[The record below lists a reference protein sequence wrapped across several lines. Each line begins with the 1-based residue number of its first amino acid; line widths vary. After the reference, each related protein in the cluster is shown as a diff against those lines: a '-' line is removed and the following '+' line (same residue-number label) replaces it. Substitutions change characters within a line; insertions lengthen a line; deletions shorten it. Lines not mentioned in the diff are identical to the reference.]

1 MERNIVCRVVFF
13 FLLFLVNV
21 SGISQPYSPG
31 NSYFGRN
38 KYIEYV
44 AGNLP
49 LIISV
54 PHGGNMVPQE
64 IPDRT
69 CGDETVTDSYTINLA
84 NEIKS
89 AIFKMT
95 GCFPHIIICN
105 LKRTKLDANRDISE
119 AACGNEY
126 AGIAWNEFHAFMDTA
141 SANIRKKNGKG
152 LLIDLHGHGH
162 SIQRLELG
170 YLLTAAQL
178 GYSNATLNS
187 STFVYLSSIRS
198 LINSNVSGQTHSD
211 LIRGPYSL
219 GSMFAVKGYPAVPS
233 ADDPFPQSGQP
244 YFSGGFTTERH
255 GSDTSGMIDAIQMEC
270 NQNVRFNE
278 PARLQ
283 FAQIVAVVLLDFL
296 TKHYFPQ
303 LPLTYCNYVHSDQ
316 LRLSGFMIYPN
327 PFSNFLYFQSL
338 FPCELVIYNSQGN
351 IIYSK
356 SIQSFEKINLE
367 NLKEGI
373 YFVNLKMNNKTLFT
387 QRIIKMK

>member
-1 MERNIVCRVVFF
+1 MVFRRVVFF
-13 FLLFLVNV
+13 LFLFVNI
-21 SGISQPYSPG
+21 SGIAQSYVPG

-54 PHGGNMVPQE
+54 PHGGNIVPSE

-69 CGDETVTDSYTINLA
+69 CGDETVTDSYTVNLV

-89 AIFKMT
+89 AIFKLT
-95 GCFPHIIICN
+95 GCYPHIIICH

-119 AACGNEY
+119 AACGNEF
-126 AGIAWNEFHAFMDTA
+126 AGLAWNEFHAFIDTA
-141 SANIRKKNGKG
+141 SADIIRKYGKG

-162 SIQRLELG
+162 TVQRLELG

-178 GYSNATLNS
+178 RYSNTTLNS
-187 STFVYLSSIRS
+187 SVFVYLSSIRN
-198 LINSNVSGQTHSD
+198 LINSNAGSLAHSE
-211 LIRGPYSL
+211 LIRGMYSL
-219 GSMFAVKGYPAVPS
+219 GSMFAAKGFPSVPG

-244 YFSGGFTTERH
+244 YFTGGYNTEMH
-255 GSDTSGMIDAIQMEC
+255 GSNLSGTIDAIQMEC

-278 PARLQ
+278 PTRLE
-283 FAQIVAVVLLDFL
+283 FASASAVVFMDFL

-303 LPLTYCNYVHSDQ
+303 LPLAYCNYVASGQ
-316 LRLSGFMIYPN
+316 LQLSGFLIYPN
-327 PFSNFLYFQSL
+327 PFNDVLFFQSL

-356 SIQSFEKINLE
+356 SIRSFEKIDLQY
-367 NLKEGI
+367 LKMGI
-373 YFVNLKMNNKTLFT
+373 YFVNMKINNTILYKE
-387 QRIIKMK
+387 RIIKIE

>member
-1 MERNIVCRVVFF
+1 
-13 FLLFLVNV
+13 LLFLLLSVNV
-21 SGISQPYSPG
+21 SGIAQPYSPG

-38 KYIEYV
+38 KYIEYI

-54 PHGGNMVPQE
+54 PHGGNLVPTE

-69 CGDETVTDSYTINLA
+69 CGDETVTDSYTANLA

-89 AIFKMT
+89 AVFNLT
-95 GCFPHIIICN
+95 GCYPHIIICN

-119 AACGNEY
+119 AACGNEF
-126 AGIAWNEFHAFMDTA
+126 AGMAWNEFHAFIDTA
-141 SANIRKKNGKG
+141 SANITRKNGKG

-162 SIQRLELG
+162 TIQRLELG

-178 GYSNATLNS
+178 RYSNATLNS
-187 STFVYLSSIRS
+187 STFVYLSSIRN
-198 LINSNVSGQTHSD
+198 LIYSNVANLTHSD

-219 GSMFAVKGYPAVPS
+219 GSMFAAKGYPAVPG
-233 ADDPFPQSGQP
+233 ADDPFPQAGQS
-244 YFSGGFTTERH
+244 YFTGGYNTERH

-270 NQNVRFNE
+270 NQDVRFNE

-283 FAQIVAVVLLDFL
+283 FAQAVAVVLLDFL

-303 LPLTYCNYVHSDQ
+303 LPLTYCNNVHADQ

-327 PFSNFLYFQSL
+327 PFSNVLSFQSL
-338 FPCELVIYNSQGN
+338 FPCELVICNSQGS
-351 IIYSK
+351 IVYSK

-367 NLKEGI
+367 YLKEGI
-373 YFVNLKMNNKTLFT
+373 YFVNLKMNNISLFKE
-387 QRIIKMK
+387 RIIKIK